1 MKRLAIL
8 LLICFGVSCTDYDL
22 PKPDI
27 DESINIEQTFANTY
41 WQRIDETSYQYSY
54 GRPKVNLDMND
65 GSPVYHSKIVQYK
78 HIGNDI
84 NTCVNYLEA
93 YNKSIEQYA
102 TFEKIVDLRFD
113 IKNRRAY
120 GWTHRIS
127 FSDNM
132 HYEIVKLSTDTIA
145 IFDAIECIKKYKYC
159 RRYYTV
165 WVRFTPDQELQ
176 QRMDNATEYSQLEF
190 HEFDQ
195 QR

>member
-1 MKRLAIL
+1 MKRLAVL
-8 LLICFGVSCTDYDL
+8 LLICFGVSCTEYDL

-41 WQRIDETSYQYSY
+41 WQRIYETSYQYSY

-65 GSPVYHSKIVQYK
+65 SSPWYHSKIVQYK
-78 HIGNDI
+78 YIGNDI
-84 NTCVNYLEA
+84 KTCINYLDA
-93 YNKSIEQYA
+93 YNESIDQYG
-102 TFEKIVDLRFD
+102 TFADTLDLRFD
-113 IKNRRAY
+113 IKKRRAY

-176 QRMDNATEYSQLEF
+176 QRMDNATEYSQQEF
-190 HEFDQ
+190 QEFDQ